1 MATGVV
7 AVARGA
13 WNLGVTRRAEYTS
26 LAEKQYQRRI
36 TLPARRG
43 MITDRH
49 GEELAVEVEI
59 DSIYADARKVK
70 KPNTSAAVLASVLGV
85 DESKL
90 LKKLTSKRHFVWLA
104 RRVSPD
110 VAQQVHD
117 LGLSGI
123 HLLKES
129 KRGYP
134 SRNLAS
140 HVIGFAGIDAV
151 GLEGVELKFDKFL
164 KGQKN
169 AVHGL
174 RDAKG
179 RVVFAGNVFGPEGI
193 VGNTV
198 ELTIDKTLQYYAEQE
213 LAATVRTFEAKSGQV
228 VVMDPSNGEIL
239 ALANWPTYN
248 PNALSNSKPEQRRNR
263 AVLDVLEPG
272 STFKV
277 FTLAA
282 ALNAG
287 VLRPDDLIYCERGR
301 MELGDTKKVYIHDD
315 HRDGWLNPTQCLK
328 RSSNICFAKIALKL
342 GKKRL
347 YHYIRRFGFGD
358 KTDVDLPFEA
368 RGTLHHFSKWYDI
381 DAATI
386 AFGQGIG
393 ATGLQMA
400 AALSAVANEGVLMR
414 PKLVRRIVG
423 PDGETIRTFPTERK
437 RRVISRYTAKLVG
450 DIMTSV
456 TEEGGT
462 GKEGSIDGFLVAGK
476 TGTAQKSE
484 GSRGY
489 SKEKWVASFMGF
501 VPADKPRLVIT
512 VIVDEPLIN
521 HYGGSVAA
529 PALRRIADK
538 SLRYLG
544 ISPRPKKRRAVKPD
558 KPAPVK
564 RAVTEVESDRDS
576 SAIHEAME
584 VLEPNQVATPDLTG
598 MTMKQAMEVLAVQE
612 IRPVFM
618 GSGVAVS
625 QIPAPNAPVTR
636 GDFIQVHFRPFAQP
650 PEDELG
656 QEFEEDMSEGL
667 EENNDDPS

>member
-1 MATGVV
+1 MDSGGSKRIRWIRFRIAFLVLLMATGVV

-13 WNLGVTRRAEYTS
+13 WDLGVTRRAEYTN
-26 LAEKQYQRRI
+26 LAEKQYERRI

-59 DSIYADARKVK
+59 DSIYADARKVE
-70 KPNTSAAVLASVLGV
+70 KPNTAAAILAPVLGV
-85 DESKL
+85 DESAL

-104 RRVSPD
+104 RRVTPD

-117 LGLSGI
+117 FDLEGI
-123 HLLKES
+123 SFLKES

-140 HVIGFAGIDAV
+140 QVIGFAGIDAT
-151 GLEGVELKFDKFL
+151 GLEGIELKFEKYL

-179 RVVFAGNVFGPEGI
+179 RVVFAGSVFGPEGI

-213 LAATVRTFEAKSGQV
+213 LAATVRIFEAKSGQV
-228 VVMDPSNGEIL
+228 VVMDPSNGEVL
-239 ALANWPTYN
+239 AMANWPTFN
-248 PNALSNSKPEQRRNR
+248 PNVLGESKPEQRRNR

-282 ALNAG
+282 ALNSG
-287 VLRPDDLIYCERGR
+287 VLRPDDLIFCERGR
-301 MELGDTKKVYIHDD
+301 MELGDRKKVYIHDD

-358 KTDVDLPFEA
+358 KTEIDLPFES

-386 AFGQGIG
+386 SFGQGIG
-393 ATGLQMA
+393 TTGVQMA

-423 PDGETIRTFPTERK
+423 PDGETIRAFP
-437 RRVISRYTAKLVG
+437 V
-450 DIMTSV
+450 
-456 TEEGGT
+456 
-462 GKEGSIDGFLVAGK
+462 
-476 TGTAQKSE
+476 
-484 GSRGY
+484 
-489 SKEKWVASFMGF
+489 
-501 VPADKPRLVIT
+501 
-512 VIVDEPLIN
+512 
-521 HYGGSVAA
+521 
-529 PALRRIADK
+529 
-538 SLRYLG
+538 
-544 ISPRPKKRRAVKPD
+544 
-558 KPAPVK
+558 
-564 RAVTEVESDRDS
+564 
-576 SAIHEAME
+576 
-584 VLEPNQVATPDLTG
+584 
-598 MTMKQAMEVLAVQE
+598 
-612 IRPVFM
+612 
-618 GSGVAVS
+618 
-625 QIPAPNAPVTR
+625 
-636 GDFIQVHFRPFAQP
+636 
-650 PEDELG
+650 
-656 QEFEEDMSEGL
+656 
-667 EENNDDPS
+667 